1 MECRGTCLRST
12 ASAPISIPKSI
23 VRAMFRAIVLLTS
36 VFHVQPITFQHPHST
51 EKRRPTWGQIV
62 FKAHANLTLRVGDD
76 REACLSVNVL
86 IGEVD
91 VSLGYGTDDAD
102 VGALA
107 GDRTDV
113 SGDDDEWVWVGCVP
127 YALFRLDFSWREG
140 EFDSGGRGGR

>member
-1 MECRGTCLRST
+1 MLAVDGIRSNINTEVDRARHVPRNRPLDICVSRST
-12 ASAPISIPKSI
+12 HNLPTSI
-23 VRAMFRAIVLLTS
+23 
-36 VFHVQPITFQHPHST
+36 QHPHST

-62 FKAHANLTLRVGDD
+62 FKAHANLALRVGDD

-113 SGDDDEWVWVGCVP
+113 SGDDDECVWVGCVP